1 MTKEGSDKAPEKGKD
16 ELKKSDSP
24 SKALD
29 VKEEFNKVKTSSSKV
44 EVPKKELALVTL
56 IGQREKLSRDD
67 LTTMMLAGEESLKM
81 LIR

>member
-1 MTKEGSDKAPEKGKD
+1 
-16 ELKKSDSP
+16 
-24 SKALD
+24 
-29 VKEEFNKVKTSSSKV
+29 VKEEFTKSTKQKSKV
-44 EVPKKELALVTL
+44 EVPKKELALITL

>member
-1 MTKEGSDKAPEKGKD
+1 
-16 ELKKSDSP
+16 LKKSDSP

-29 VKEEFNKVKTSSSKV
+29 VKEEFNKVNSKPKSKV
-44 EVPKKELALVTL
+44 EVPIKELSLVTL

>member
-1 MTKEGSDKAPEKGKD
+1 M
-16 ELKKSDSP
+16 
-24 SKALD
+24 
-29 VKEEFNKVKTSSSKV
+29 
-44 EVPKKELALVTL
+44 EVPKKELALMTL